1 MRGLRKMEDRL
12 RAFEERSSSLNK
24 KPELVLIPGLLNDAD
39 LWRDQI
45 AGLSEVAACHVADI
59 TKGRTLREL
68 AENVLATAPPRFSLA
83 GFSLGGYVAQEIMRV
98 APGRVT
104 RLALLDTSIRTDTPS
119 RAAIR
124 RALDKAARAPGKFH
138 GFGDRLLN
146 TYLDPS
152 HLSDEGIVTRIRAMT
167 ERLGAETF
175 VRQNHIERI
184 DGADVLR
191 SLSCPILILCGE
203 NDRLTPPADHREMA
217 SLALNAKLVIVE
229 HSGHMTPLENPRAV
243 TRALADW
250 LQS

>member
-1 MRGLRKMEDRL
+1 
-12 RAFEERSSSLNK
+12 
-24 KPELVLIPGLLNDAD
+24 
-39 LWRDQI
+39 
-45 AGLSEVAACHVADI
+45 
-59 TKGRTLREL
+59 
-68 AENVLATAPPRFSLA
+68 
-83 GFSLGGYVAQEIMRV
+83 
-98 APGRVT
+98 
-104 RLALLDTSIRTDTPS
+104 
-119 RAAIR
+119 
-124 RALDKAARAPGKFH
+124 
-138 GFGDRLLN
+138 
-146 TYLDPS
+146 
-152 HLSDEGIVTRIRAMT
+152 MT